1 MRWER
6 ARRARPGP
14 KALGPCVPLPTVGS
28 RVLGSPVKHLAR
40 WAAKGPLERA
50 GLARVAVAA
59 IALHRLAPLLGRCIG
74 GRALEA
80 LGRRGLHRG
89 RGGSNEK
96 EGSGGGQ

>member
-1 MRWER
+1 MRWGR
-6 ARRARPGP
+6 AKRARPGP
-14 KALGPCVPLPTVGS
+14 EAPGACVPLPAVGS
-28 RVLGSPVKHLAR
+28 RVLAR

-59 IALHRLAPLLGRCIG
+59 VALHRLAPLLGRRIG
-74 GRALEA
+74 SRALEA

>member
-1 MRWER
+1 M
-6 ARRARPGP
+6 
-14 KALGPCVPLPTVGS
+14 
-28 RVLGSPVKHLAR
+28 LGSPVKRLAR

-50 GLARVAVAA
+50 GLARVAVVAV
-59 IALHRLAPLLGRCIG
+59 ALHRLAPLLGRRVG

-80 LGRRGLHRG
+80 LGRCGLHRG